1 MDVTSN
7 KEVSGRRPSKL
18 STSLQNALTKI
29 HTFIYSNTNGAIGG
43 TIVNCPVLL
52 LTTKGRKTNKQRTI
66 PLLYLADGDNIV
78 LVASNGG
85 ATKHPTWWL
94 NLQSNP
100 EAQIQVK
107 GIKQRVRAEK
117 GSTEDKQR
125 LWPLLTAMYPGY
137 KRYQEIT
144 NRDIPV
150 VILRPI
156 NDRAEKERLN
166 VSAT

>member
-1 MDVTSN
+1 MDVTN
-7 KEVSGRRPSKL
+7 AKEPVGRRPSKL
-18 STSLQNALTKI
+18 SAALQNALTKI
-29 HTFIYSNTNGAIGG
+29 HTFIYANTNGAIGG
-43 TIVNCPVLL
+43 RMVNSPVLL
-52 LTTKGRKTNKQRTI
+52 LTTTGRKTNKQRTL
-66 PLLYLADGDNIV
+66 PLLYLADGDNVV

-100 EAQIQVK
+100 EAQIQIK
-107 GIKQRVRAEK
+107 GIKRRVRAEQASAEGK
-117 GSTEDKQR
+117 RR

-144 NRDIPV
+144 TRDIPV

-156 NDRAEKERLN
+156 NKHSVERL
-166 VSAT
+166 A

>member
-1 MDVTSN
+1 MDATN
-7 KEVSGRRPSKL
+7 DKEVTGRRPSRL
-18 STSLQNALTKI
+18 SATLQNAVASV
-29 HTFIYSNTNGAIGG
+29 HTFIYRNTNGAIGG
-43 TIVNCPVLL
+43 RVMNCPVLL
-52 LTTKGRKTNKQRTI
+52 LTTTGRKTNRQRTV
-66 PLLYLADGDNIV
+66 PLLYLADGDNVV

-100 EAQIQVK
+100 EAQIQVR
-107 GIKQRVRAEK
+107 GIKQRVLAEK
-117 GSTEDKQR
+117 GSPEEKQR

-150 VILRPI
+150 VILRPVS
-156 NDRAEKERLN
+156 RRHEK
-166 VSAT
+166 